1 MLKGSYM
8 YDQVLHS
15 PLILAGPGIP
25 RNLKINTLCEAVD
38 ISPTIGELLNFSTPH
53 AQGHSLVPLF
63 AKPDAKHKSAVF
75 AEFPTVKMVRTASHK
90 LVHYPNAP
98 YGELYELSADPHEYE
113 NLYANPAHAS
123 LKADLYKLLTDWSVR
138 SSDPLR
144 APVRDAV

>member
-1 MLKGSYM
+1 MLKGN
-8 YDQVLHS
+8 DQVLHS

-38 ISPTIGELLNFSTPH
+38 ISPTIGELLNFPTPH
-53 AQGHSLVPLF
+53 AQGHSLVPL
-63 AKPDAKHKSAVF
+63 F